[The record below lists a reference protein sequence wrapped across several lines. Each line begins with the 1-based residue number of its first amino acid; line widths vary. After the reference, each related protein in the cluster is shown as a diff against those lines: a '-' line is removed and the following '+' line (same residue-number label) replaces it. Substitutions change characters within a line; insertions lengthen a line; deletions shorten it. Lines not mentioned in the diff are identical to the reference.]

1 MMNDVIEI
9 IFWLVMVVA
18 AWAVV
23 NDIACKKPDRI
34 EDWDRKKAK
43 YGITYQSIKK

>member
-18 AWAVV
+18 AWTVV
-23 NDIACKKPDRI
+23 NDIACKKT
-34 EDWDRKKAK
+34 
-43 YGITYQSIKK
+43 G